1 MHNEMFTL
9 ITKKCK
15 LNQTV
20 ISNIHNI
27 LKELKQKVPISD
39 GSFYLQFFFLISH
52 WHKSNMHYISRFVVL
67 MFAWI
72 AICGRHS
79 LKMQGSN
86 SKSLF
91 SVCHTVMRL
100 NGHILA
106 AMSKSQP

>member
-39 GSFYLQFFFLISH
+39 GSTYNFFF
-52 WHKSNMHYISRFVVL
+52 
-67 MFAWI
+67 
-72 AICGRHS
+72 
-79 LKMQGSN
+79 
-86 SKSLF
+86 
-91 SVCHTVMRL
+91 
-100 NGHILA
+100 
-106 AMSKSQP
+106 